1 MTTVI
6 VNASNR
12 SKKQTAVRLLKNAL
26 NREQSILKTGLKRT
40 ESKLKVLEKKYSMSS
55 VKFFKQYKNGEVDD
69 RNDFVDWAGEFQIYK
84 SLKEQMNVLKEI
96 IV

>member
-40 ESKLKVLEKKYSMSS
+40 ESKLKVLENKYSMSS
-55 VKFFKQYKNGEVDD
+55 SKFFKQYKNGEVDD
-69 RNDFVDWAGEFQIYK
+69 RIDFVDWAGEFQIYK
-84 SLKEQMNVLKEI
+84 SLQEQMNVLKEI
-96 IV
+96 KV